1 LRLPGSLPN
10 STTCSIG
17 APSPRSRTAA
27 SKAALAG
34 KLLALKRLG
43 ALDHDHWFETRHSDE
58 LPRDRGGRLDHHQC
72 SHPGIGVSRRA
83 VSGAQRCL

>member
-1 LRLPGSLPN
+1 
-10 STTCSIG
+10 
-17 APSPRSRTAA
+17 
-27 SKAALAG
+27 
-34 KLLALKRLG
+34 LALKRLG